1 MSKPKLFLDSDII
14 LDVLLEREE
23 FYEASARLLDLG
35 DSKKIHLYT
44 SSLVAANIYYILRK
58 ELKSNKKALECLKDL
73 IDIIKILPVD
83 EETMRAAMKTGFSDF
98 EDSIQYIVAK
108 NNALDYLVSRNKK
121 DFKKADMKV
130 LSADEILEKLELS

>member
-58 ELKSNKKALECLKDL
+58 ELKSNKKALECIKDL
-73 IDIIKILPVD
+73 FEIIRILGVD
-83 EETMRAAMKTGFSDF
+83 EDIMKQAINTGFSDY

-108 NNALDYLVSRNKK
+108 NNGLDYLISRNKK
-121 DFKKADMKV
+121 DYKKADIKV
-130 LSADEILEKLELS
+130 LNAAEMLEKLEF

>member
-44 SSLVAANIYYILRK
+44 SSLVAANIYYILR
-58 ELKSNKKALECLKDL
+58 ER
-73 IDIIKILPVD
+73 I
-83 EETMRAAMKTGFSDF
+83 EE
-98 EDSIQYIVAK
+98 Q
-108 NNALDYLVSRNKK
+108 
-121 DFKKADMKV
+121 
-130 LSADEILEKLELS
+130 